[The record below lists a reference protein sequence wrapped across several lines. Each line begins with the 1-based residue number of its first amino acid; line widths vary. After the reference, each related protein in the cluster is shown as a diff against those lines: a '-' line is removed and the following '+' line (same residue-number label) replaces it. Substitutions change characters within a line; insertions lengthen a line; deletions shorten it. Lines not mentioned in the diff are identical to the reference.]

1 MDWNFNIDLTF
12 SSLLTKGVKKFPC
25 VFGHL
30 FFLVWELSKSLAHLL
45 TGWFV
50 SLWQSSFSVLSR
62 FWTLIPC
69 QSWQISSLFFRL
81 PFCQTGCFFCWV
93 EALYM
98 HEILLV
104 KFQSYFPS
112 YWCPFQKPLPMT
124 ISWSVRIIQFLE
136 QFQSYGFFFK
146 VFGPFWI
153 CFYAIWEIPIYFH
166 SFTCEYSALTK
177 SPFPKMFW

>member
-1 MDWNFNIDLTF
+1 MDWNFNIVLTF

-81 PFCQTGCFFCWV
+81 PFSQTGCFFCWV

-98 HEILLV
+98 HEILLA

-112 YWCPFQKPLPMT
+112 YWCPFQKPLP
-124 ISWSVRIIQFLE
+124 WLFLE
-136 QFQSYGFFFK
+136 VFELYNFSSNFKAMGFSLRSLVHFEFIFMQFEKYQSIFILLH
-146 VFGPFWI
+146 VNI
-153 CFYAIWEIPIYFH
+153 QH
-166 SFTCEYSALTK
+166 
-177 SPFPKMFW
+177 